1 MDALIYDRL
10 VTDVTARTAKGFWQ
24 LSDLTRIESWI
35 TYLAGLY
42 GVTPLTTAHS
52 AGQMVRL
59 TTLLADI
66 AVLREGHTFP
76 ADTKRTATPAVPTP
90 AAWNYVKANSVER
103 ILFDADLWYNNRI
116 KLYKYC
122 GTFSAGT
129 DFQL

>member
-59 TTLLADI
+59 TNLLADLTVI
-66 AVLREGHTFP
+66 REWHTFP
-76 ADTKRTATPAVPTP
+76 ADTERTATPAVPSE

-122 GTFSAGT
+122 GTFSCGT
-129 DFQL
+129 DFAL